1 MFAKP
6 ANLPMSGAVPNHD
19 QSSARSRPTAAT
31 PRAAPGPRTAAG
43 KAVVALNAVQ
53 HGLLSRQAVIQGE
66 SEAELVELGKRL
78 RGQLAPMG
86 ELELLLVDR
95 IVSTAWRLRR
105 AIALETMLFD
115 TERGDSSAYYG
126 ALAYKGDRD
135 KLQLLSRYELT
146 LERSLFRALHE
157 LQRLQAERQGQPV
170 PPPVAVDLTVD
181 VTTDAGPRGRVK
193 WLCFGRNGSF
203 PRPISV
209 PVAA

>member
-1 MFAKP
+1 MTSERQIE
-6 ANLPMSGAVPNHD
+6 ANRRNAT
-19 QSSARSRPTAAT
+19 SST
-31 PRAAPGPRTAAG
+31 GPRTARG
-43 KAVVALNAVQ
+43 KAVVALTAVQ

-78 RGQLAPMG
+78 RGQLAPSG

-95 IVSTAWRLRR
+95 IVSTTWRLRR
-105 AIALETMLFD
+105 AVSLETLLFD

-126 ALAYKGDRD
+126 ALAYKGDRE

-157 LQRLQAERQGQPV
+157 LQRLQAERRGQPV

-181 VTTDAGPRGRVK
+181 VTTDTLPEE
-193 WLCFGRNGSF
+193 
-203 PRPISV
+203 
-209 PVAA
+209 AA